1 MKSNKQSLI
10 MITALSAFLLLM
22 MAGCN
27 VFGSTSASPDEIELV
42 SEQSPQSTAAKIEE
56 TPTEEPAEPTEFPEP
71 TDLAPTIIPEPTE
84 IPENLQ
90 PPEPQVIEF
99 ESEDGFALRGMYY
112 PAAVNPAPI
121 IVLMHWW
128 PGDQTDW
135 IEIAY
140 WLQNRELGG
149 NNTNNAIPYLDP
161 SWFPEMMADRSFAV
175 FTFNFRNCENGCQK
189 PEYAGWLMDA
199 EAAMRTVRALEGV
212 DPTRIV
218 AIGASIGSDGAAD
231 ACFWYND
238 QFDNGCLGALS
249 LSPGSYLTI
258 SYGDAVGSLESQT
271 PPKPA
276 WCFYG
281 VSDTESSIT
290 CQSTT
295 GELYKT
301 FEWEGSPHGMELID
315 PAIEPNAMA
324 LLLEFL
330 DLTFELDD

>member
-1 MKSNKQSLI
+1 MKSKKQILI

-22 MAGCN
+22 MAGCTD
-27 VFGSTSASPDEIELV
+27 GTSTSAADVETV
-42 SEQSPQSTAAKIEE
+42 SEQSVQSTPAKVEE
-56 TPTEEPAEPTEFPEP
+56 TPTEELAEPTELPEP
-71 TDLAPTIIPEPTE
+71 TDLPPTIIPEPTE
-84 IPENLQ
+84 IPKNLQ

-140 WLQNRELGG
+140 WLQNRGLGG

-161 SWFPEMMADRSFAV
+161 SWFPEIMSDRSFAV

-199 EAAMRTVRALEGV
+199 QAAMRTIRELEGI

-218 AIGASIGSDGAAD
+218 AIGASIGADGAAD

-238 QFDNGCLGALS
+238 LYDLGCLGALS
-249 LSPGSYLTI
+249 LSPGSYLTV
-258 SYGDAVGSLESQT
+258 SYVDTVATLESQT
-271 PPKPA
+271 PAKPA

-295 GELYKT
+295 GEHYQT

-315 PAIEPNAMA
+315 PAIEPDAMA